1 MISVHKVIFPGIAA
15 GCLFLVLVT
24 SLIANPDVALAFS
37 EQVITPA
44 AQIGAGI
51 AAAETSADPA
61 PTPEPPPAQPVET
74 TAEESA
80 PPEQETVQAA
90 ESAPAEDAS
99 PDCSLP
105 SGYPDSIRQ
114 WCGLI
119 ETYAGQHGLDPN
131 LIAAVM
137 LQESGGNPQAYSKSG
152 AVGLMQ
158 VMPNDGLAAGFMC
171 INGPCFASRPS
182 SAELYDPEF
191 NVAYGTQ
198 MLAGLIQ
205 KKGSVR
211 EALRSYGPM
220 NMGYRYADIVLGIMG
235 RYQ

>member
-1 MISVHKVIFPGIAA
+1 MMSIHKVIFPGIAA

-37 EQVITPA
+37 EEEIPPA
-44 AQIGAGI
+44 AQTGPAVVDSGAGVDPVTVPETRVDQPETASVVEENTPPTQSGDENE
-51 AAAETSADPA
+51 AAAPA
-61 PTPEPPPAQPVET
+61 
-74 TAEESA
+74 
-80 PPEQETVQAA
+80 
-90 ESAPAEDAS
+90 DAS
-99 PDCSLP
+99 CSLP
-105 SGYPDSIRQ
+105 SSYPESIQQ

-119 ETYAGQHGLDPN
+119 ETYASQHGLEPN

-158 VMPNDGLAAGFMC
+158 VMPNDGLAASFMC

-191 NVAYGTQ
+191 NISYGTQ

-205 KKGSVR
+205 KKGSIR

-220 NMGYRYADIVLGIMG
+220 NMGYRYADIVLGIMS

>member
-37 EQVITPA
+37 ELEITPA
-44 AQIGAGI
+44 AQMGAGI
-51 AAAETSADPA
+51 AAAQTSVGPA
-61 PTPEPPPAQPVET
+61 PTPEPPPAQPVEAV
-74 TAEESA
+74 AEENK
-80 PPEQETVQAA
+80 PPEVEAEQAEA
-90 ESAPAEDAS
+90 APVESAS
-99 PDCSLP
+99 SGCSLP

-137 LQESGGNPQAYSKSG
+137 LQESAGNSQAYSKSG

-158 VMPNDGLAAGFMC
+158 VMPNDGLAASFMC

-220 NMGYRYADIVLGIMG
+220 NMGYRYADIVLGIMS

>member
-1 MISVHKVIFPGIAA
+1 MSIHKIIFPGIAA

-37 EQVITPA
+37 EQEITPA
-44 AQIGAGI
+44 PGVVDSG
-51 AAAETSADPA
+51 TTADLA
-61 PTPEPPPAQPVET
+61 LTPEAAPVQPAEVV
-74 TAEESA
+74 AEEGAAPEQVAGETEEEAA
-80 PPEQETVQAA
+80 PPEENTQAG
-90 ESAPAEDAS
+90 
-99 PDCSLP
+99 CSLP
-105 SGYPDSIRQ
+105 SSYPESVRQ

-119 ETYAGQHGLDPN
+119 ETYATQHSLDPA

-137 LQESGGNPQAYSKSG
+137 LQESGGNPHAYSKSG

-158 VMPNDGLAAGFMC
+158 IMPSDGPAASFMC

-191 NVAYGTQ
+191 NISYGAR

-211 EALRSYGPM
+211 EALFAYGPM
-220 NMGYRYADIVLGIMG
+220 NMGYRYADIVLGIMS

>member
-1 MISVHKVIFPGIAA
+1 MSIHKVIFPGIAA

-24 SLIANPDVALAFS
+24 SMIANPDVALAFS
-37 EQVITPA
+37 EQEIPPA
-44 AQIGAGI
+44 TQT
-51 AAAETSADPA
+51 AAAAADA
-61 PTPEPPPAQPVET
+61 GAEAALTPEPQPVQP
-74 TAEESA
+74 AE
-80 PPEQETVQAA
+80 VVAA
-90 ESAPAEDAS
+90 ENTAPEPESSQIVEQPAEQVEAS
-99 PDCSLP
+99 CSLP
-105 SGYPDSIRQ
+105 SSYPDAVRQ

-119 ETYAGQHGLDPN
+119 ESYANQNGLDPT

-137 LQESGGNPQAYSKSG
+137 LQESGGNSQAYSKSG

-158 VMPNDGLAAGFMC
+158 VMPSDGLASAFMC

-191 NVAYGTQ
+191 NISYGTR

-205 KKGSVR
+205 KRGSVR

-220 NMGYRYADIVLGIMG
+220 NMGYRYADIVLGIMS

>member
-1 MISVHKVIFPGIAA
+1 MISVHKVIFPGIVA

-24 SLIANPDVALAFS
+24 SLITNPDVALAFS

-51 AAAETSADPA
+51 AAAEISADPV
-61 PTPEPPPAQPVET
+61 PTPEPPP
-74 TAEESA
+74 
-80 PPEQETVQAA
+80 EQETAQAV

-220 NMGYRYADIVLGIMG
+220 NMGYRYADIVLGIMS